1 MPLGV
6 LPPAL
11 RASEVVLLSLLIL
24 ACAGSTPESVSP
36 QMPAVEATVKP
47 TPEQPVATEPAV
59 EEPVADLGPVSLNS
73 PMGDVVQ
80 GESLRIAGNAQVFEG
95 HLQIRL
101 TRDGER
107 ITDATVVTAAAPERG
122 DFELVVPV
130 TPGTLTLEIFTRS
143 AKDGSEVPLL
153 KRELRIQAA
162 QN

>member
-1 MPLGV
+1 M
-6 LPPAL
+6 A
-11 RASEVVLLSLLIL
+11 LLSLLIL
-24 ACAGSTPESVSP
+24 ACAGSTPEPATP

-59 EEPVADLGPVSLNS
+59 QEPVAELGPVSLTS
-73 PMGDVVQ
+73 PESDVVK
-80 GESLRIAGNAQVFEG
+80 GESIRIAGSAQVFEG

-130 TPGTLTLEIFTRS
+130 TPGPLTLEVFTRS
-143 AKDGSEVPLL
+143 AKDGSEVPLI
-153 KRELRIQAA
+153 KRELMVEAA

>member
-1 MPLGV
+1 M
-6 LPPAL
+6 A
-11 RASEVVLLSLLIL
+11 LLSLLIL
-24 ACAGSTPESVSP
+24 ACAGSTPEPVTP

-47 TPEQPVATEPAV
+47 TPEQPVAVEPAV
-59 EEPVADLGPVSLNS
+59 EELGPVNLTS
-73 PMGDVVQ
+73 PAGDVVK
-80 GESLRIAGNAQVFEG
+80 GESIRIAGSAQVFEG

-130 TPGTLTLEIFTRS
+130 TPGPLTLEIFTRS
-143 AKDGSEVPLL
+143 AKDGSEVPLI
-153 KRELRIQAA
+153 KRELTAEAA

>member
-1 MPLGV
+1 M
-6 LPPAL
+6 A
-11 RASEVVLLSLLIL
+11 LLSLLIL
-24 ACAGSTPESVSP
+24 ACAGSTPEPVTP

-59 EEPVADLGPVSLNS
+59 EELGPVSLTS
-73 PMGDVVQ
+73 PVGDVVK
-80 GESLRIAGNAQVFEG
+80 GESIRVAGSAQVFEG

-130 TPGTLTLEIFTRS
+130 TPGPLTLEIFTRS
-143 AKDGSEVPLL
+143 AKDGSEVPLI
-153 KRELRIQAA
+153 KRELTVEAA